1 MLYDYRDLSRDLI
14 TANGNFTSCINLLQD
29 NYNQF
34 TGVLKDLHDKLRRA
48 ISNTENNLKQLE
60 LEISQNNGTLAKLF
74 AGSNQKL
81 QQEQVSKRRMDIIN
95 ELSEIEKQL
104 ENLNRD
110 FSNSVQNIVESL
122 NKQMLT
128 YREMENK
135 VKTGL
140 EQVNS
145 SEFSMVSPNPVL
157 AVNQSIQTAIDTLN
171 KIRQNIAENKV
182 LNEITNTLDNIQ

>member
-60 LEISQNNGTLAKLF
+60 LEISQNNGTLAKLL

-110 FSNSVQNIVESL
+110 FSNSVQNIVENL